1 VISRYEATD
10 PDVISAERERELLA
24 SAPWRRLAIIGDSVA
39 EGVGE
44 AVEGYGSLYWCD
56 RIVRALRRSR
66 PDLAYLNLGRSGL
79 RARQIRESQLER
91 ALAFD
96 PELVGVFS
104 GGNDILAADFDPD
117 VLRDELSRTLIPFT
131 ELGATIFL
139 CTLFEITRAIE
150 IPEPHASR
158 LRERQ
163 ATLSAVTRE
172 VAERHGALVVEYAG
186 HPRGADPSIY
196 SSDMIHLNMRGH
208 AVAAS
213 VAIEALG
220 GMIAARS
227 EATGQAA

>member
-1 VISRYEATD
+1 MNRPAEAGD
-10 PDVISAERERELLA
+10 PDVLSADRERELLA
-24 SAPWRRLAIIGDSVA
+24 GAQWRRFAVIGDSVA

-44 AVEGYGSLYWCD
+44 PVEGYEYLHWCD
-56 RIVRALRRSR
+56 RIARGLRRTR
-66 PDLAYLNLGRSGL
+66 PDLAYLNLGRTGL
-79 RARQIRESQLER
+79 RAREIRESQLHP
-91 ALAFD
+91 ALEFD
-96 PELVGVFS
+96 PDLVGVFS

-117 VLRDELSRTLIPFT
+117 DLRDELSWTLIPFT
-131 ELGATIFL
+131 ELGATILL

-163 ATLSAVTRE
+163 SILSAVTRE

-196 SSDMIHLNMRGH
+196 SSDMIHLNMSGH

-213 VAIEALG
+213 AAIETLG
-220 GMIAARS
+220 GWVAARRTAGS
-227 EATGQAA
+227 QAA